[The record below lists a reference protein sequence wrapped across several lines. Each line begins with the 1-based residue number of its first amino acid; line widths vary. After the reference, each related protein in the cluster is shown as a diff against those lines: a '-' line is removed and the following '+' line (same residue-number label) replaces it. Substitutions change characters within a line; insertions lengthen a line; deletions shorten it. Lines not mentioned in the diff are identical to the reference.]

1 MVTGQRPVF
10 AIVLAAGKGER
21 FGATKQIAEVDGE
34 PMVRRACEVAREV
47 CGDNCLLVTGHD
59 AEAVLRAT
67 GDSVGFVV
75 VNDGHADGIGSSIA
89 LAVRSLADLAAGV
102 LVMLADQPRITAAH
116 LRELLGRWDCSD
128 HEIVATAFADT
139 QGPPVLFPRGAFPE
153 LMALS
158 GDRGARSLLHDAAY
172 EVKTLAFADAAID
185 IDTPEQLDE
194 LRTTA
199 RPRPPVPGE

>member
-116 LRELLGRWDCSD
+116 LRELLARWDCSD

-139 QGPPVLFPRGAFPE
+139 QGPPVLFPRGAFA
-153 LMALS
+153 ALGALT
-158 GDRGARSLLHDAAY
+158 GDEGAKRVLLDP
-172 EVKTLAFADAAID
+172 AFDVRTVPFEDAAID
-185 IDTPEQLDE
+185 IDTPADLEQLQE
-194 LRTTA
+194 
-199 RPRPPVPGE
+199 